1 MSEFSWPLQS
11 AIFTHLLSGAAGH
24 RVNIPEIDGP
34 VAILDD
40 IPSETNYPYIVI
52 GEETSIDADTK
63 NLAGAEHTITIHS
76 WSQYSGQKEIKIME
90 AWLVDK
96 LHEKSIPLPR
106 ATIVN
111 MRREFYQV
119 LVEVDGITRHGISR
133 YRVTI
138 FSSEVKP

>member
-11 AIFTHLLSGAAGH
+11 AIFTHLLDGAANA
-24 RVNIPEIDGP
+24 RVAIPQIDDP
-34 VAILDD
+34 VSILDD
-40 IPSETNYPYIVI
+40 IPTDTKYPYIVI

-63 NLAGAEHTITIHS
+63 DFAGAEHTITIHS
-76 WSQYSGQKEIKIME
+76 WSRYAGQKEIKIME

-106 ATIVN
+106 ATVVN

-138 FSSEVKP
+138 FSSEVKS